1 MTFLCVY
8 VDGGKGHYVP
18 AKAVAEQLEAKGH
31 KTILVDFFALLD
43 MKGIGRINKHV
54 WKKLL
59 EHPDFENRFSKN
71 NDQNTN
77 EIKSVSKILCK
88 LKLRRF
94 KNVMAQYQ
102 PDMIFTTHPYPDYF
116 LSDLVMHSGVNVP
129 VTYYATD
136 VFSVPRSAVCPMLYR
151 MYVATEEG
159 IESARQGGQAAE
171 SLRLCPFPLQSVCRN
186 DKLGKVEARR
196 RLGLKENVFTLQIN
210 FGGEGVGTT
219 DLLEGLKSADYP
231 IQVVIIGGIPGK
243 TRAMLEKI
251 VEELPSNVSV
261 RIAGFVDNVDEYLA
275 ACDIIAGRSGINTL
289 VEAFKLR
296 RPFLI
301 TELVYTVMASADYVV
316 KHGVGWN
323 ASRDTA
329 RQLRIIEES
338 AKSPMSLEAM
348 DRAFDSIN
356 ITYDAAGLAEM
367 LLEDTMVY
375 KESHGGQQ

>member
-1 MTFLCVY
+1 MA
-8 VDGGKGHYVP
+8 VP
-18 AKAVAEQLEAKGH
+18 GDAAGSLLAEGQ
-31 KTILVDFFALLD
+31 
-43 MKGIGRINKHV
+43 
-54 WKKLL
+54 
-59 EHPDFENRFSKN
+59 
-71 NDQNTN
+71 
-77 EIKSVSKILCK
+77 
-88 LKLRRF
+88 
-94 KNVMAQYQ
+94 
-102 PDMIFTTHPYPDYF
+102 
-116 LSDLVMHSGVNVP
+116 
-129 VTYYATD
+129 
-136 VFSVPRSAVCPMLYR
+136 
-151 MYVATEEG
+151 EG
-159 IESARQGGQAAE
+159 Q
-171 SLRLCPFPLQSVCRN
+171 
-186 DKLGKVEARR
+186 
-196 RLGLKENVFTLQIN
+196 
-210 FGGEGVGTT
+210 
-219 DLLEGLKSADYP
+219 
-231 IQVVIIGGIPGK
+231 
-243 TRAMLEKI
+243 KI